1 MRHLIATLCA
11 TLVWL
16 LSQPSIAQDEGLA
29 APIEKAPYHL
39 PFQER
44 ICDGVENQFA
54 TSPEHGLS
62 HSHDGRR
69 VGEHRGG
76 RNGEPTAWLETNPTR
91 SKRGQAK
98 FHRLF
103 EAGAANP

>member
-16 LSQPSIAQDEGLA
+16 LSQPSIAQDEGPA

-54 TSPEHGLS
+54 ISPE
-62 HSHDGRR
+62 
-69 VGEHRGG
+69 
-76 RNGEPTAWLETNPTR
+76 
-91 SKRGQAK
+91 QA
-98 FHRLF
+98 FHIHTTDSMSVNID
-103 EAGAANP
+103 EAEMANQLPG